1 MTIKHIIIL
10 PIKPGCVVDGMSIVF
25 HISKFGTKCND
36 KHMPMCFFLL
46 LYRHSLLANINNTYS
61 FTL

>member
-1 MTIKHIIIL
+1 MNIKHHYIAYL
-10 PIKPGCVVDGMSIVF
+10 GCVVDGMSIVF

-36 KHMPMCFFLL
+36 KHMPMCFLL
-46 LYRHSLLANINNTYS
+46 IYRRSLLVSKNNTYS